1 MALRRT
7 NLAVD
12 VPNNLNRLFRR
23 RLNYQNEVLSQ
34 LRLRTNLEVT
44 LFSRLQTLIRQ
55 HMMKQATNI
64 YQSNYIPQRAEREFL
79 EVLTILL
86 RKHYK
91 RTFLAIY
98 ERNSNVYENLTRKDD
113 AFDFSNVDFEQ
124 LVRGYIARSE
134 LRLAGMSGALGKR
147 IKGIIEAGF
156 GEGLTLSQI
165 ARKIRDS
172 APVISRIRANT
183 IARTET
189 HNASSWA
196 NHKYHVDVTDN
207 LDVELNKKWV
217 SVSDMRTRPSH
228 SIANGQTVAMHGKF
242 IIGGREMEYAGD
254 PSGGSRETINCR
266 CVIIYEDSV

>member
-23 RLNYQNEVLSQ
+23 RLNYRNEVLAQ
-34 LRLRTNLEVT
+34 LRMRTNLEVT

-55 HMMKQATNI
+55 HIMKQAKNLI
-64 YQSNYIPQRAEREFL
+64 DSNYVPQRSRREFQEL
-79 EVLTILL
+79 LTILL
-86 RKHYK
+86 RRHYK
-91 RTFLAIY
+91 KTFLAIY

-113 AFDFSNVDFEQ
+113 AFDFSNVDFER
-124 LVRGYIARSE
+124 VVTGYISRNE
-134 LRLAGMSGALGKR
+134 LRLTGISRQLSKR
-147 IKGIIEAGF
+147 LQGIIETGF
-156 GEGLTLSQI
+156 GEGLTLTQI
-165 ARKIRDS
+165 AKKLRDS

-196 NHKYHVDVTDN
+196 NHKYHTDVTEN
-207 LDVELNKKWV
+207 LDLELKKRWV
-217 SVSDMRTRPSH
+217 SVGDMRTRASH
-228 SIANGQTVAMHGKF
+228 HIANNQVVPMHGNF
-242 IIGGREMEYAGD
+242 IVGGKEMEYAGD
-254 PSGGSRETINCR
+254 PNGGASETINCR